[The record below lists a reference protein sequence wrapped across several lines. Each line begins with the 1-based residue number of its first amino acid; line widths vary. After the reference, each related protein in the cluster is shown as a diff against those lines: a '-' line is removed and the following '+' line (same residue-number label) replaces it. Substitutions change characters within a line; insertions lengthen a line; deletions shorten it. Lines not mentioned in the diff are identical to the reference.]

1 MRGTEP
7 PRKRNYARSY
17 FLMFTIHAV
26 VSPYL
31 QILIRGLGYSQAA
44 IGLFLGIYEI
54 AGIAGPLFI
63 ARIAD
68 ARGRYRPAMFACAAN
83 MISALIPL
91 ALFPK
96 PLVTALSLCLLALG
110 VKTVVP
116 LMDASFVTSLERAK
130 VVGKKGIDYGVVRG
144 IGSVGFVAVALILQS
159 LPDGWMASPRIIA
172 LCAGSGVL
180 LFASSLPSLGEPGSA
195 VARDAPIPEKRRGFD
210 AQFLI
215 GLAVIALG
223 RLAMAPVN
231 SFFSLYLEEELK
243 WNAVGG
249 MWALS
254 ACAEIPMMLVAGK
267 VLARTGPMGALA
279 LSSVGVALRLAIY
292 AIFPTPAGAITGQ
305 LLHSLCYG
313 LFQPAA
319 IAFISIKFP
328 TRERAAGMALFNGLG
343 VGLPAFLG
351 SALGGVIAETGGY
364 RTLFASFVPFA
375 LASVALYF
383 AFKKRLDQLR

>member
-1 MRGTEP
+1 
-7 PRKRNYARSY
+7 
-17 FLMFTIHAV
+17 
-26 VSPYL
+26 
-31 QILIRGLGYSQAA
+31 
-44 IGLFLGIYEI
+44 
-54 AGIAGPLFI
+54 
-63 ARIAD
+63 
-68 ARGRYRPAMFACAAN
+68 
-83 MISALIPL
+83 
-91 ALFPK
+91 
-96 PLVTALSLCLLALG
+96 
-110 VKTVVP
+110 
-116 LMDASFVTSLERAK
+116 
-130 VVGKKGIDYGVVRG
+130 
-144 IGSVGFVAVALILQS
+144 
-159 LPDGWMASPRIIA
+159 
-172 LCAGSGVL
+172 
-180 LFASSLPSLGEPGSA
+180 
-195 VARDAPIPEKRRGFD
+195 
-210 AQFLI
+210 
-215 GLAVIALG
+215 
-223 RLAMAPVN
+223 
-231 SFFSLYLEEELK
+231 FFSLYLEEELK

-267 VLARTGPMGALA
+267 VLARTGRMGALA

-351 SALGGVIAETGGY
+351 SALGGVIAEAGGY